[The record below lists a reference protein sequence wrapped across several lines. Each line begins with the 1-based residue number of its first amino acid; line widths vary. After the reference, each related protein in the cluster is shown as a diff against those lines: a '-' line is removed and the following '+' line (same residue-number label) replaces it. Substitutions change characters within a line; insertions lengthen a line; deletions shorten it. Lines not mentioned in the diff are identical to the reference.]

1 MLDPAGAVR
10 GTGLRGTGL
19 GRYAEAPP
27 RWALPLVVFAGL
39 AARLWQYLGN
49 ASFWID
55 ELALVDDVLHIPL
68 RALLV
73 RPLPLDQ
80 IAPPAFLAALKAS
93 SVWLGAG
100 EPALRLFPFACALA
114 SVVLFAALARRVLP
128 PWTAVFAAAIFA
140 LLPLL
145 ISWSASVKQYSTD
158 VAVSIAV
165 ILAALRLLAPGCR
178 ARDRIAAAAIG
189 AAAPWLSHTAAF
201 TVAGCGAAL
210 AAIAIVAPVGG
221 DRRRL
226 TVAALAT
233 VVLVWAASAG
243 AAVALSRSLLTESTR
258 DYMAR
263 FWEPSLPGPEILA
276 LLVLGGFLLARRGPR
291 TASVLLAPV
300 VLTLA
305 AAAAHVYPFSGR
317 SVLFLVPVFLLAAAE
332 AGALLVAGIAALRVP
347 RPAAAALVVVP
358 LLVAFAGNLPVYER
372 EEMRPLLGQLAERVR
387 EGDVLYVY
395 YGAARA
401 FRFYAPQAGIPVSR
415 AALGGCHRGDPR
427 GYLREVDAFRGSPR
441 LWVVVAHPA
450 ARLREVPGL
459 LGYLGRI
466 GAGRERIAET
476 GAFAELYD
484 LSDPVRLASAT
495 AEDFPV
501 VTPAPDSSGYDC
513 AHGPI
518 ARAPWE

>member
-1 MLDPAGAVR
+1 MSDRPGF
-10 GTGLRGTGL
+10 LR
-19 GRYAEAPP
+19 RIAEAPP
-27 RWALPLVVFAGL
+27 RWALPVVVFAGL

-68 RALLV
+68 RALV
-73 RPLPLDQ
+73 ARPLPLDQ
-80 IAPPAFLAALKAS
+80 IAPPALLAALKAS
-93 SVWLGAG
+93 SEWLGDD
-100 EPALRLFPFACALA
+100 ERALRLFPFACALA

-128 PWTAVFAAAIFA
+128 PWTAVFASAIFA

-165 ILAALRLLAPGCR
+165 TLAALRLVAPQVEAR
-178 ARDRIAAAAIG
+178 ARYRIAAAAIG
-189 AAAPWLSHTAAF
+189 AAAPWLSHPAAF

-210 AAIAIVAPVGG
+210 VAMAIVAPVGG
-221 DRRRL
+221 DRRRTL
-226 TVAALAT
+226 APVAG
-233 VVLVWAASAG
+233 VVLAWAASAG

-263 FWEPSLPGPEILA
+263 FWEPSLPGLETLA
-276 LLVLGGFLLARRGPR
+276 LLALGAFLLAKRGPKA
-291 TASVLLAPV
+291 ASVLFAPV
-300 VLTLA
+300 ALTLA

-317 SVLFLVPVFLLAAAE
+317 SVLFLVPVFVLAAAE

-358 LLVAFAGNLPVYER
+358 LLVWFAGNLPVYER
-372 EEMRPLLGQLAERVR
+372 EEMRPLLARLAGRVR
-387 EGDVLYVY
+387 NGDVLYVY
-395 YGAARA
+395 YGAGRA
-401 FRFYAPQAGIPVSR
+401 FRFYAPRAGIPVSR
-415 AALGGCHRGDPR
+415 AVPGCCHRGDPR

-441 LWVVVAHPA
+441 VWVIVAHPA
-450 ARLREVPGL
+450 ARLREVPAL

-484 LSDPVRLASAT
+484 LSDPVRLTSAN

-501 VTPAPDSSGYDC
+501 ATPAPDSPSAYDC